1 MWYAECIAEESESDQ
16 LCGRSRAFSLP
27 GRRTLWL
34 PKGPAVRARNKMGI
48 FGKQKAPAEPKMTL
62 ELDYPANFA
71 YVGEVEVFLVDGS
84 SEASHGRLA
93 QGQTRSA
100 LS

>member
-1 MWYAECIAEESESDQ
+1 MLRRSYVAGVAPSPCRDG
-16 LCGRSRAFSLP
+16 GRSGCLND
-27 GRRTLWL
+27 RRSA
-34 PKGPAVRARNKMGI
+34 PAIKMGI

>member
-1 MWYAECIAEESESDQ
+1 
-16 LCGRSRAFSLP
+16 
-27 GRRTLWL
+27 
-34 PKGPAVRARNKMGI
+34 MGI

-71 YVGEVEVFLVDGS
+71 YVGEVFLVDGS

>member
-1 MWYAECIAEESESDQ
+1 
-16 LCGRSRAFSLP
+16 
-27 GRRTLWL
+27 
-34 PKGPAVRARNKMGI
+34 MGI

-71 YVGEVEVFLVDGS
+71 YVGEIEVFLVDVDGS

>member
-1 MWYAECIAEESESDQ
+1 MYLPPAPYPCREDG
-16 LCGRSRAFSLP
+16 GRSGCLKDRP
-27 GRRTLWL
+27 RR
-34 PKGPAVRARNKMGI
+34 KMGI